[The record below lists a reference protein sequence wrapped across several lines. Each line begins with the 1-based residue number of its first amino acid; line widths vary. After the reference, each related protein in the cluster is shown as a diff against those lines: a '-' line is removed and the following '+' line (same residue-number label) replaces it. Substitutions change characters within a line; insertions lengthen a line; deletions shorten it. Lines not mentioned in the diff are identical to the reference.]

1 MMEGLGFLC
10 FDLSSAETDFWWQE
24 DEHVHRGSGQ
34 ARVYPRRWLSLRSRA
49 KAFKLKGRHRR
60 FVGDSAVQ
68 TSLRE
73 GPLLVGEQKKWH
85 QQILQKVQNLVRH
98 DYINRVLYSLYC
110 CTAVCT
116 CRLLLFSSN
125 SWCKYRSRSLYYSP
139 KQEGLLPVT
148 MNASRKVC

>member
-1 MMEGLGFLC
+1 MAGGRTVET
-10 FDLSSAETDFWWQE
+10 SSIFVFRMTFY
-24 DEHVHRGSGQ
+24 VHRGSCQ
-34 ARVYPRRWLSLRSRA
+34 ARVYPRRWLSLSSRA

-60 FVGDSAVQ
+60 FFGDSAVH

-73 GPLLVGEQKKWH
+73 APLLDCEQKKWYE
-85 QQILQKVQNLVRH
+85 QILQKVQNLVRH
-98 DYINRVLYSLYC
+98 DYIKSCTWYYIVYTLC

-125 SWCKYRSRSLYYSP
+125 SWCKYSSRSLYYSP